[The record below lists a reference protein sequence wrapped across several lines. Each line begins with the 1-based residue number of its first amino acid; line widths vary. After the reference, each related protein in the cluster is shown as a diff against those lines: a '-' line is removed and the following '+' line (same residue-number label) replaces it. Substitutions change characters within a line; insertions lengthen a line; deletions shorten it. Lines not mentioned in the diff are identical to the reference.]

1 MNATIAL
8 LPGDGIG
15 REVTAAASSALMAVA
30 EQFGHAFDLQTYD
43 VGGAALDAGQVP
55 LPAET
60 LKGCLAA
67 DAVFLGAVGNPKFD
81 GEPPARRPEAAILQL
96 RRELG
101 AYANLRPAYVWPGLE
116 DGGSLKPEVVKGVDV
131 LVVRE
136 LTGGLY
142 YGQPRGVA
150 EDGQSAF
157 NTMRYSVEEIERIA
171 AVAFENAR
179 LRGKRVTSVDKAN
192 VLETSR
198 LWRQVV
204 TDVGER
210 YSDIDLGHEYVDACA
225 LLIASKPSRYDV
237 ILTENLFGDI
247 LSDESGAIVGSL
259 GLLPSASIGGKVGL
273 FEPVH
278 GSAPDI
284 AGHDKANPIGAIGS
298 VAMLLRHALKLDA
311 EATVVEQAIGGALTA
326 GYRTVDLMPIP
337 GKSPVGLKS
346 MAAAIIERI
355 RAAA

>member
-1 MNATIAL
+1 MRVSTIAL

-15 REVTAAASSALMAVA
+15 PEVTTAACSVLKAV
-30 EQFGHAFDLQTYD
+30 EDRFGHAFDLRSYA
-43 VGGAALDAGQVP
+43 VGGAALDTGHPP
-55 LPAET
+55 LPTET
-60 LKGCLAA
+60 LEGCLGA
-67 DAVFLGAVGNPKFD
+67 DGILLGAVGNPKFD
-81 GEPPARRPEAAILQL
+81 GKEPEQRPEAAILQL

-101 AYANLRPAYVWPGLE
+101 AFANLRPARVWPGLE
-116 DGGSLKPEVVKGVDV
+116 NGGSLKPEVVKGVDI

-171 AVAFENAR
+171 TVAFESAR

-204 TDVGER
+204 MDTGKR
-210 YSDIDLGHEYVDACA
+210 YPDIELSHEYVDACA
-225 LLIASKPSRYDV
+225 LLIASKPGRYDV

-247 LSDESGAIVGSL
+247 LSDLAAMLTGSI
-259 GLLPSASIGGKVGL
+259 GMLPSASLNAEDKGL

-284 AGHDKANPIGAIGS
+284 AGRGLANPLATILS
-298 VAMLLRHALKLDA
+298 VAMMFRYTLGEEVLADKIEAAVQTVLNNGTRTPDIMADGCTKISTSEMGDALIA
-311 EATVVEQAIGGALTA
+311 AL
-326 GYRTVDLMPIP
+326 G
-337 GKSPVGLKS
+337 
-346 MAAAIIERI
+346 
-355 RAAA
+355 

>member
-15 REVTAAASSALMAVA
+15 PEVTDAAVGALRAVA
-30 EQFGHAFDLQTYD
+30 DKFGHTFNLDTYD
-43 VGGAALDAGQVP
+43 VGGSALDAGQPP
-55 LPAET
+55 LPDAT
-60 LKGCLAA
+60 LAGCLAA
-67 DAVFLGAVGNPKFD
+67 DAIFLGAVGNPKFD
-81 GEPPARRPEAAILQL
+81 GEPPDRRPEASILKL

-101 AYANLRPAYVWPGLE
+101 AFANLRPARVWPGLE

-150 EDGQSAF
+150 DDGQSAF

-171 AVAFENAR
+171 VVAFESAR
-179 LRGKRVTSVDKAN
+179 LRGKHVTSVDKAN

-198 LWRQVV
+198 LWRQTV
-204 TDVGER
+204 TALAER
-210 YSDIDLGHEYVDACA
+210 YPDVELGHEYVDACA
-225 LLIASKPSRYDV
+225 LLIASQPSRYDV

-259 GLLPSASIGGKVGL
+259 GLLPSASVGGKIGL

-284 AGHDKANPIGAIGS
+284 AGQDKANPIGAIGS
-298 VAMLLRHALKLDA
+298 AAMLLRQALKLDA
-311 EATVVEQAIGGALTA
+311 EASAVETAIAAALDA
-326 GYRTVDLMPIP
+326 GCRTVDLVPVAGQPPI
-337 GKSPVGLKS
+337 GSKA
-346 MAAAIIERI
+346 MAEAIIEQI
-355 RAAA
+355 AS

>member
-15 REVTAAASSALMAVA
+15 PEVAEGAAAALKAVA
-30 EQFGHAFDLQTYD
+30 DRFGHAFDLQTYQ
-43 VGGAALDAGQVP
+43 VGGSALDAGEPP
-55 LPAET
+55 LPAKT
-60 LKGCLAA
+60 LDACLAA
-67 DAVFLGAVGNPKFD
+67 DAIFLGAVGNPKFD
-81 GEPPARRPEAAILQL
+81 GEPPDRRPEAAILQL

-101 AYANLRPAYVWPGLE
+101 TFANLRPARVWPGLE
-116 DGGSLKPEVVKGVDV
+116 DGGSLKPDVVKDVDL

-142 YGQPRGVA
+142 YGQPRGIA
-150 EDGQSAF
+150 ADGRSAF

-171 AVAFENAR
+171 EVAFESAR
-179 LRGKRVTSVDKAN
+179 PRRKHVTSVDKAN

-204 TDVGER
+204 TDVATCYDDVELT
-210 YSDIDLGHEYVDACA
+210 YEYVDACA
-225 LLIASKPSRYDV
+225 LLIASKPGRYDV

-259 GLLPSASIGGKVGL
+259 GLLPSASVGGKVGL

-284 AGHDKANPIGAIGS
+284 AGQDKANPIGAIGS
-298 VAMLLRHALKLDA
+298 AAMLLRHALKLEA
-311 EATVVEQAIGGALTA
+311 EARAIERAIGAALTS
-326 GYRTVDLMPIP
+326 GYRTVDLVPVP
-337 GKSPVGLKS
+337 GRAPVGSKA
-346 MAAAIIERI
+346 MTAAIIERI
-355 RAAA
+355 AAD

>member
-30 EQFGHAFDLQTYD
+30 DQFGHAFDLQTYD

-284 AGHDKANPIGAIGS
+284 AGQGIANPKAAILSGAMMLDFLGESDAAARVEAACADPSTEVEGTKAIGDA
-298 VAMLLRHALKLDA
+298 VAALVA
-311 EATVVEQAIGGALTA
+311 
-326 GYRTVDLMPIP
+326 
-337 GKSPVGLKS
+337 
-346 MAAAIIERI
+346 
-355 RAAA
+355 